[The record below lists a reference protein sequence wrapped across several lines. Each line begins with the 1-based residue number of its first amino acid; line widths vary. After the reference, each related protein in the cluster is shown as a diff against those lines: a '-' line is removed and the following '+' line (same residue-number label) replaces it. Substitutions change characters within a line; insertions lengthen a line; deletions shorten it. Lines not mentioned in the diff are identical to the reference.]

1 MADLALSDLD
11 FSDNLRQGLNKG
23 LGFSAADRT
32 ENVRRVAEVAALM
45 ADAGLIV
52 PVALISPFRAERALA
67 RSLLPAGEFV
77 EVHVDVPL
85 AVAEARD
92 PKGLYGRARRGD
104 LPLFTGIGSPY
115 EAPLAPEVHID
126 TSLGNVEEG
135 VDAVL
140 HKLAAMGLG

>member
-1 MADLALSDLD
+1 
-11 FSDNLRQGLNKG
+11 
-23 LGFSAADRT
+23 
-32 ENVRRVAEVAALM
+32 M

-52 PVALISPFRAERALA
+52 LVALISPFRAERALA

-92 PKGLYGRARRGD
+92 PKGLYGRARRGE
-104 LPLFTGIGSPY
+104 LPHFTGIGSPY

-126 TSLGNVEEG
+126 TSLASVDEG